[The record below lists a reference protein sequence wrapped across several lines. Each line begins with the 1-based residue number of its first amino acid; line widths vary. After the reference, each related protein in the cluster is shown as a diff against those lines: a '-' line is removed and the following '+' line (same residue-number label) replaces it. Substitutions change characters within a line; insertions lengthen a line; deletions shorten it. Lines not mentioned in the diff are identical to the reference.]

1 MTILDQYMA
10 WAASGQETILPRSI
24 RQNDQKYEIY
34 AIYSDLKAGSTSLL
48 TLDFAQYDEWI
59 VTINLSSILESPIY
73 E

>member
-48 TLDFAQYDEWI
+48 TLDFAQYDE
-59 VTINLSSILESPIY
+59 
-73 E
+73 